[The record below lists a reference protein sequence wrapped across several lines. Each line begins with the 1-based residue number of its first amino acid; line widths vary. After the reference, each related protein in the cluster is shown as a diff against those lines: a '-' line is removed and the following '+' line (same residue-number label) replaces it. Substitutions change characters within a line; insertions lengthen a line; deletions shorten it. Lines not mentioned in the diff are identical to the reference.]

1 KKDGSFVIED
11 VANDAS
17 TIRIWRPGYFESH
30 IELLGRTIFEVTQAG
45 EGRANYVNIAEGVF
59 SERNSHV
66 LSDLDFRS
74 GAVDVEQVLTGEM
87 AGLRVLNKS
96 GMPSEGGLVNYR
108 GVRSFDGDN
117 TPLLVIDGV
126 PVLSNMENSP
136 IIGGYSRGLFAPF
149 ALNDIK
155 KIRLLK
161 GAETARYGSLG
172 SNGVLLLETSSSDDL
187 ETVVEFRGNYGIA
200 HNYNT
205 IPMLDGSNY
214 KALLGNV
221 GMTQYEDMGQL
232 LTKFPFLRDDPSYYY
247 TFLYNNET
255 DWQDVIYRNAF
266 VTDNH
271 LRIKGGDAVAKYDL
285 SLGVLSQQATLDHTA
300 STRYSTR
307 LNSNINLGGKFD
319 LQAIAALTYN
329 TADLR
334 EQGILPATNPLLAA
348 LYRAPILGAYE
359 KDAANNVLPRLE
371 GVRQFGVSN
380 PAALLQTADFKSDV
394 YDVFVQGNL
403 GYQVSPK
410 FRLNALLGLY
420 SNYTRQASFIPGL
433 SSGTIVPLE
442 DGIALNSARAGAG
455 QTSNIS
461 WNVYGNYQ
469 KNWSRDEAYFGGGV
483 QGLLTSQEYDRSE
496 ERRVGKECI
505 CRKTRLHGK
514 KNR

>member
-1 KKDGSFVIED
+1 NRIGTEYMTNITKRRMWRSILFASFMCGVVPVFAQTKITGKVVSSYDKQPVANAVVTVLNTTTNVRTKKDGSFVIED

-17 TIRIWRPGYFESH
+17 TIRIWSPGYFESH
-30 IELLGRTIFEVTQAG
+30 IELLGRTIFEVTLVG

-200 HNYNT
+200 
-205 IPMLDGSNY
+205 
-214 KALLGNV
+214 
-221 GMTQYEDMGQL
+221 
-232 LTKFPFLRDDPSYYY
+232 
-247 TFLYNNET
+247 
-255 DWQDVIYRNAF
+255 
-266 VTDNH
+266 
-271 LRIKGGDAVAKYDL
+271 
-285 SLGVLSQQATLDHTA
+285 
-300 STRYSTR
+300 
-307 LNSNINLGGKFD
+307 
-319 LQAIAALTYN
+319 
-329 TADLR
+329 
-334 EQGILPATNPLLAA
+334 
-348 LYRAPILGAYE
+348 
-359 KDAANNVLPRLE
+359 
-371 GVRQFGVSN
+371 
-380 PAALLQTADFKSDV
+380 
-394 YDVFVQGNL
+394 
-403 GYQVSPK
+403 
-410 FRLNALLGLY
+410 
-420 SNYTRQASFIPGL
+420 
-433 SSGTIVPLE
+433 
-442 DGIALNSARAGAG
+442 
-455 QTSNIS
+455 
-461 WNVYGNYQ
+461 
-469 KNWSRDEAYFGGGV
+469 
-483 QGLLTSQEYDRSE
+483 
-496 ERRVGKECI
+496 
-505 CRKTRLHGK
+505 
-514 KNR
+514 